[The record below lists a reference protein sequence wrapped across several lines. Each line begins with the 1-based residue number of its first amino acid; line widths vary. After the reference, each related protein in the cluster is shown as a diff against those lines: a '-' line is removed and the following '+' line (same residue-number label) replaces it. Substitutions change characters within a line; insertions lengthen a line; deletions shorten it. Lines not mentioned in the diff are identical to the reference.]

1 MLQGF
6 HLVCSA
12 YGFWLPNEERGSGSD
27 FVRSEALTKFGP
39 ANPVTHRRS
48 VARKPFDP
56 IIREMARAS
65 LKYEPVRFN
74 VAQIQSIARGFEKEL
89 SQYCAAVVFAC
100 AIMRDHFHL
109 VTGPCRYD
117 VRRFAGRLKGAAT
130 KQLLASGLHPFQ
142 RIVLPDGSHPSPWS
156 VKPWVVYCYSVED
169 MLRDIPYV
177 ERNPV
182 KAGLGQQNWSF
193 VAPYLAPTT
202 PGAAHRR

>member
-1 MLQGF
+1 MLLGF

-39 ANPVTHRRS
+39 ANPVAHRRS

-56 IIREMARAS
+56 VIREMARAS

-74 VAQIQSIARGFEKEL
+74 LAQIQSIARGFERGL
-89 SQYCAAVVFAC
+89 TQFRAAPVFAC
-100 AIMRDHFHL
+100 AILRDHFHL
-109 VTGPCRYD
+109 VIGRCRYD

-130 KQLLASGLHPFQ
+130 RQLLADGLHPFQ
-142 RIVLPDGSHPSPWS
+142 RLVLPDGSRPSPWS
-156 VKPWVVYCYSVED
+156 VKPWVVYCDSVDD

-182 KAGLGQQNWSF
+182 KAGLGPQEWSF
-193 VAPYLAPTT
+193 VALYVPQE
-202 PGAAHRR
+202 R

>member
-1 MLQGF
+1 MLLGF
-6 HLVCSA
+6 HIVCSA

-39 ANPVTHRRS
+39 ANPVNHRRS
-48 VARKPFDP
+48 VARKPYDP
-56 IIREMARAS
+56 VIREMARAS

-74 VAQIQSIARGFEKEL
+74 LAQIQSIARGFQREL
-89 SQYCAAVVFAC
+89 SQYGAAVVYAC

-109 VTGPCRYD
+109 VTSPCRYD

-130 KQLLASGLHPFQ
+130 KQLLAEGLHPFQ
-142 RIVLPDGSHPSPWS
+142 DIVLPDRTHPSPWS

-177 ERNPV
+177 QKNPV
-182 KAGLGQQNWSF
+182 KAGLGPQDWSF
-193 VAPYLAPTT
+193 VAPYVPPTT
-202 PGAAHRR
+202 R